1 MKLMTADEA
10 RELSSSRT
18 LRARN
23 MEQIAQQVYLA
34 ASRGETEVN
43 VFLSMYTVHDFSDV
57 VAALALKGYSCSREE
72 DSNYVTVKWGRKSG
86 ID

>member
-23 MEQIAQQVYLA
+23 MEQIARQVYLA
-34 ASRGETEVN
+34 ASRGETETK
-43 VFLSMYTVHDFSDV
+43 VFLTMYTVHDFSE
-57 VAALALKGYSCSREE
+57 VAATLALKGYSYSREE

-86 ID
+86 FN